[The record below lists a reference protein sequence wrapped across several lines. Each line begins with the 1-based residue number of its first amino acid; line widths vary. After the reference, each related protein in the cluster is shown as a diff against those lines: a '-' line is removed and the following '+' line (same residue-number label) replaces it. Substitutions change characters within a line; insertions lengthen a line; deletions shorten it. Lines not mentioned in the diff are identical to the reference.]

1 MGVDFTVFKGS
12 AAGDIVQ
19 ATGQRDPGPTEA
31 IVKLSHCGV
40 CGTDELYRHTD
51 MGLGHEGIGVIVE
64 VGSAVESVSSFRV
77 GDRVGMGWFHKFCGQ
92 CRSCLTGELTLSLST
107 LGASIMG
114 RSYFN

>member
-19 ATGQRDPGPTEA
+19 ATGHRDPGPTEA

-92 CRSCLTGELTLSLST
+92 CKSCLTGELTQTLSLSLHT
-107 LGASIMG
+107 GG
-114 RSYFN
+114 EHHG